1 MTRYSRHTV
10 LPEIGEDGQERLS
23 EAEVTIIGLGGLGTV
38 ISDALV
44 RCGIGTAKII
54 DKDVVEESNLQRQ
67 TLYNEKDVGKK
78 KADAAHGRL
87 KNINSEVKIRKYA
100 EEVDPSNI
108 EDLIEGA
115 DIVLDAT
122 DNIDTRYIINEACV
136 KHDLPWIFTSVMG
149 TYGMTLNIFPKVGP
163 CLRCLLPDGPRSES
177 FQNGSEAGIL
187 FSLPRVMGNISATEA
202 VKYLVN
208 NEPREGLL
216 TVDLWKNDYMLT
228 SVARNED
235 CVCCVKRNFEYI

>member
-1 MTRYSRHTV
+1 M
-10 LPEIGEDGQERLS
+10 S